1 MDERPA
7 VTFPVPRG
15 TNPFDPPP
23 GYVAMQEQEP
33 LTLATMTVG
42 KRQDVWLVTRYEE
55 ARAVLADTRFSS
67 DSRNPGYPLVRAFSR
82 MIRDDAPEHTHFRQ
96 MLTQEFLGR
105 RITALQEDVQ
115 EFTDGL
121 LDEIAASEQPVD
133 LVKALARP
141 LPSLV
146 ICRLLGVPFDEHDY
160 LQERTAAALSK
171 ESSARQIDQAI
182 DDLGDYLE
190 KVVQGKM
197 TDPTDDL
204 LSRFVVDQVHAGT
217 CAYEDAVDIARLLL
231 VAGHVTTVNM
241 IGLGVLTLLQH
252 PDQLEELRQNP
263 ALVGG
268 AVDELLRYLSITG
281 GVARVA
287 AEDVEIAGR
296 QIKAGQGVLV
306 LHSVANRDP
315 REFPDPDRFD
325 IHRDARRHLA
335 FGHGPH
341 LCIGMLLA
349 RMEMRVVLTTLLRRF
364 PGLRMAVPV
373 EEIPFRH
380 EMRIYGIHELPV
392 TW

>member
-1 MDERPA
+1 MVR
-7 VTFPVPRG
+7 
-15 TNPFDPPP
+15 TNPFDPAP
-23 GYVAMQEQEP
+23 GYVALQAREP
-33 LTLATMTVG
+33 LTLARMTVG

-55 ARAVLADTRFSS
+55 ARAILADTRFSS
-67 DSRNPGYPLVRAFSR
+67 DSRHQGYPLVRAFTR
-82 MIRDDAPEHTHFRQ
+82 MIRDDPPEHTQFRQ
-96 MLTQEFLGR
+96 MLTQEFLGK
-105 RITALQEDVQ
+105 RITALQQDVQ
-115 EFTDGL
+115 ELTDQL
-121 LDEIAASEQPVD
+121 LDAIEAGRPPVD
-133 LVKALARP
+133 LVRTLAMP

-146 ICRLLGVPFDEHDY
+146 ICRLLGVPYDRHEF
-160 LQERTAAALSK
+160 LQGRTAAALSK
-171 ESSARQIDQAI
+171 ESTARQIDEAI

-190 KVVQGKM
+190 DVVQDKM
-197 TDPTDDL
+197 ARPTDDV
-204 LSRFVVDQVHAGT
+204 LSRFVVDQVERGAGS
-217 CAYEDAVDIARLLL
+217 YEDAVDIARLLL

-252 PDQLEELRQNP
+252 PEQLTELRADP
-263 ALVGG
+263 ALVNS

-287 AEDVEIAGR
+287 TEDVEIAGR
-296 QIKAGQGVLV
+296 KIRAGQGVLV

-325 IHRDARRHLA
+325 AQRDARRHLA

-341 LCIGMLLA
+341 LCLGMLLA
-349 RMEMRVVLTTLLRRF
+349 RMEMRVVLTQLLQRF
-364 PGLRMAVPV
+364 PGLRLAVPV